1 VCHVC
6 IIVFTVGHGKQF
18 GICSLAFDAL
28 VLGDDLC
35 ATCVSLCLRWSMGSS
50 LAYVP
55 WLLMP

>member
-28 VLGDDLC
+28 VLGDDR
-35 ATCVSLCLRWSMGSS
+35 S
-50 LAYVP
+50 
-55 WLLMP
+55 